1 MSNKAIQFI
10 KEAKAELLKV
20 NWPTK
25 QQTINY
31 TLTVIG
37 ISIAIALFLG
47 GWDYFFESIFKTFIL
62 K

>member
-1 MSNKAIQFI
+1 MNKFVQFV
-10 KEAKAELLKV
+10 KEAKTELNRV

-31 TLTVIG
+31 TLLVIG
-37 ISIAIALFLG
+37 VSLAVAFFLG
-47 GWDYFFESIFKTFIL
+47 GLDFIFEYLLRVFVL

>member
-1 MSNKAIQFI
+1 MNNIIAFLKD
-10 KEAKAELLKV
+10 AKAELMKV
-20 NWPTK
+20 NWPTR

-37 ISIAIALFLG
+37 ISIAIAAFLG
-47 GWDYFFESIFKTFIL
+47 GWDYFFEQLLKNFIL